1 MIYMMDTWALG
12 LGFIIG
18 GIVLL
23 LLEAVTPGFFIAIPA
38 TVLIVIG
45 IVGVLVPDF
54 TFFAVVAP
62 IAAVVITIPV
72 TIITILL
79 YKRLAPPTSSPTTTV
94 GDSLIGAEGTVT
106 KRVIPD
112 SIKGKV
118 KIDNTIWSARAD
130 KEIPEGK
137 RVRVISSSGVHVVV
151 EEMNTGGPSKEQIA
165 SKLDDIPRAIEK
177 K

>member
-1 MIYMMDTWALG
+1 MVDTWALG

-23 LLEAVTPGFFIAIPA
+23 LLEAATPGFFIAIPA

-54 TFFAVVAP
+54 TFFSIVAP
-62 IAAVVITIPV
+62 IAAVAITIPV
-72 TIITILL
+72 TIITIFL
-79 YKRLAPPTSSPTTTV
+79 YKRLAPPSSSPTTTV
-94 GDSLIGAEGTVT
+94 GDSLIGKEGIVT
-106 KRVIPD
+106 KTIIPD

-118 KIDNTIWSARAD
+118 KIDNTIWSARAE

-137 RVRVISSSGVHVVV
+137 RVRVTSAGGVHVVV
-151 EEMNTGGPSKEQIA
+151 EEMRGGGSSKEQIA